1 MDAAS
6 DEITHSLLEACSTA
20 SPAERSQLED
30 EIVHRHLPLAR
41 SLARRYLDR
50 GAEFDDLVQVAN
62 FALVKAMRGFDETK
76 GAFVP
81 FATATILGEL
91 KRHFR
96 DHCWSVRPPRRLQEL
111 QVDINRAS
119 AAHWQDK
126 ARAPSSA
133 ELAEMLDVDAAHVR
147 EARAANG
154 CYHAASLD
162 ASVRVDDQTV
172 GDLLVD
178 PADDIGHVE
187 DLATIARAM
196 RTLDDTQRELI
207 GLRFFDHL
215 TQQEIADR
223 TGISQ
228 MQVSRR
234 LARLLDDL
242 RAALTSDVA

>member
-6 DEITHSLLEACSTA
+6 DQITHSLFEACSSA
-20 SPAERSQLED
+20 SPAERSEFED
-30 EIVHRHLPLAR
+30 QIVRRHQPLAR

-50 GAEFDDLVQVAN
+50 GAELDDLVQVAN

-81 FATATILGEL
+81 FATATVLGEL

-119 AAHWQDK
+119 AVHWQDN
-126 ARAPSSA
+126 ACAPTSA
-133 ELAEMLDVDAAHVR
+133 ELASILDVDIAQVR

-154 CYHAASLD
+154 CYNAASLD
-162 ASVRVDDQTV
+162 VSVRADEQTV

-178 PADDIGHVE
+178 DADDFGHVE
-187 DLATIARAM
+187 DLATVVRAM
-196 RTLDDTQRELI
+196 RGLDATQRELI
-207 GLRFFDHL
+207 GLRFFDQL

-234 LARLLDDL
+234 LARLLDEL
-242 RAALTSDVA
+242 RMTLVSGAA